1 MSARV
6 AGALVLVDADELRRL
21 IEDAVRAAVGQ
32 LASTD
37 DWVDARTSG
46 LGRGLFRRLVR
57 DGTLPTHKRGK
68 AFVVRRSEVDAYIL
82 SQRISASPP
91 RAPAV
96 TGGGPGMVDPI
107 AAALAEGRLRLVKKP
122 P

>member
-1 MSARV
+1 MSARLPR
-6 AGALVLVDADELRRL
+6 ALVLVEADELRQL
-21 IEDAVRAAVGQ
+21 IVEAVRAAVGQ
-32 LASTD
+32 QASTD

-68 AFVVRRSEVDAYIL
+68 TFVVRRSEVDAYIQ
-82 SQRISASPP
+82 SQRVPAAAP
-91 RAPAV
+91 RVPIVKGVAGV
-96 TGGGPGMVDPI
+96 SDPI